1 MSFILSI
8 SEIPIPGSFVVF
20 QGMPGDGL
28 VNTID
33 SLPEL
38 VEEEETGNTSQVIL
52 NHHLNSSTSVPLN
65 LIGTAMRSQ
74 GRLFSVMT
82 IPDSV
87 TNMPSQE
94 DSLQDFIVVNN
105 NEDEHHVSTQVPSTV
120 SNMPTTRLSTR
131 QKEAINQWKDDC
143 WKQQCTQFQDWQETC
158 HANQRAASPQN
169 RVQEEIQSLSNS
181 SQSSSSSHVPNAWW
195 LSQRG
200 FLAVLEELPQPYH
213 IPKVIDLLAPGMTVV
228 ATELITLDS
237 QDLTPVP
244 VFPRE
249 EVDGALIYPPAR
261 SGILQIV
268 RIEWNNHPS
277 KQGYVVLSR
286 NGYPFLGP
294 GLPSAYTDP
303 THWVW
308 RVTCP
313 DGAYVRAGMD
323 LSSTHMG
330 TVPYGSLLM
339 VRRKLV
345 NGMGLSRLQVCAALS
360 KKLGNQILVETIDG
374 WCSEFLN
381 PLSGQRGSIL
391 QPLPFPLPALYRID
405 LRPSATIR
413 SGIELSSPEIGFASY
428 GALVRVAGRAFSEH
442 PAEKCIERLRLA
454 GNGGWIS
461 LRLNK
466 HPPNDSL
473 IAVHEGLDPS
483 FDPDQPALFH
493 VEEMRKVRRNQDSTA
508 VTNGAF
514 VSSTIPMIS
523 SVDDEEISSGSLTSS
538 SDSTEQDVIDEGN
551 GTNRAA
557 GSNTGCTYTKSTAL
571 SPSVRPTKQTESSAP
586 LQRKDEFCVICLT
599 EDRNATMVHGSTG
612 HIACCLMCAR
622 ILKARKD
629 PCPVCRLPI
638 DLVIQHF
645 YA

>member
-38 VEEEETGNTSQVIL
+38 VVEDEDEQVVNNPL
-52 NHHLNSSTSVPLN
+52 MKTTSVPLN

-74 GRLFSVMT
+74 GRLFSAMT
-82 IPDSV
+82 IPVSEP
-87 TNMPSQE
+87 NMQE
-94 DSLQDFIVVNN
+94 ESLQDFIVVN
-105 NEDEHHVSTQVPSTV
+105 EDEHPVTTSVSSA
-120 SNMPTTRLSTR
+120 NRLSTR
-131 QKEAINQWKDDC
+131 QQEAIDQWKDDC
-143 WKQQCTQFQDWQETC
+143 WKQQCTQFQEWQETC

-169 RVQEEIQSLSNS
+169 RVSEEIQSH
-181 SQSSSSSHVPNAWW
+181 SSSSSSSSSQVPNAWW

-200 FLAVLEELPQPYH
+200 FLAVFEELPQPYH

-228 ATELITLDS
+228 ATELIALDS

-249 EVDGALIYPPAR
+249 EIDGVLIYPPAR
-261 SGILQIV
+261 SGILQIL

-294 GLPSAYTDP
+294 GLPAAYTDP
-303 THWVW
+303 SQWVW

-323 LSSTHMG
+323 LSSTHLG

-428 GALVRVAGRAFSEH
+428 GALVRVTGRAFSEH

-493 VEEMRKVRRNQDSTA
+493 VEEMRKVRRNQDPTV

-514 VSSTIPMIS
+514 ISSTIPMIA
-523 SVDDEEISSGSLTSS
+523 SVDDEEISAASLTSS
-538 SDSTEQDVIDEGN
+538 SDSTIDEGN
-551 GTNRAA
+551 GTSRTAR
-557 GSNTGCTYTKSTAL
+557 SNTGCTYTKSTAL
-571 SPSVRPTKQTESSAP
+571 SPSVRPTKQKESSTP
-586 LQRKDEFCVICLT
+586 VQRKDEFCVICLT

>member
-1 MSFILSI
+1 MSFVLSI

-38 VEEEETGNTSQVIL
+38 VIEEDDEETGNTSQVM
-52 NHHLNSSTSVPLN
+52 NHHMNSSTSVPLN

-74 GRLFSVMT
+74 GRLFSTMT
-82 IPDSV
+82 IPVSE
-87 TNMPSQE
+87 PKKLSQE
-94 DSLQDFIVVNN
+94 ESLQGFIVVN
-105 NEDEHHVSTQVPSTV
+105 EDEHPVTTPVSSTV
-120 SNMPTTRLSTR
+120 SNRLSTR
-131 QKEAINQWKDDC
+131 QEEAIDRWKDDC
-143 WKQQCTQFQDWQETC
+143 WKQQCTQFRDWQETC

-169 RVQEEIQSLSNS
+169 RLHEEIQSHS
-181 SQSSSSSHVPNAWW
+181 SQSSSSSSSSHVPNAWW

-237 QDLTPVP
+237 QDLSPVP

-249 EVDGALIYPPAR
+249 EADGIMIYPPAR
-261 SGILQIV
+261 TGVLQV
-268 RIEWNNHPS
+268 LRIEWNDHPS
-277 KQGYVVLSR
+277 KQGYVMLSR

-294 GLPSAYTDP
+294 GLPAVYTDP
-303 THWVW
+303 SHWVW

-323 LSSTHMG
+323 LSSTHLG

-428 GALVRVAGRAFSEH
+428 GALVRVTGRAFSEH

-493 VEEMRKVRRNQDSTA
+493 VEEMRKVRRNQDPA
-508 VTNGAF
+508 LLTNGAF
-514 VSSTIPMIS
+514 VSSTIPMIA
-523 SVDDEEISSGSLTSS
+523 SVDDEEISAASLTSS
-538 SDSTEQDVIDEGN
+538 SDSTIDEGN
-551 GTNRAA
+551 GTNRTAK
-557 GSNTGCTYTKSTAL
+557 SKTGCTYTKSIAL
-571 SPSVRPTKQTESSAP
+571 GPSVRLAKQTESSTP
-586 LQRKDEFCVICLT
+586 VQRKDEFCVICLT

-622 ILKARKD
+622 ILKARRD